1 VGVAE
6 AAEQLEAGGG
16 DGRAITATVTAMRT
30 MIERT
35 EVMEMRI
42 REALVT
48 WRAMRC
54 AASTMTAKATIT
66 MKLGFW
72 NSVSVGDMLRH
83 QEPDSG
89 SVSGRCKH
97 GCMETHRTICL
108 SEGLS
113 KRASAFVGAT
123 IR

>member
-1 VGVAE
+1 MVGLRLVVG
-6 AAEQLEAGGG
+6 LAGGV
-16 DGRAITATVTAMRT
+16 DGRAMTVRAMRT
-30 MIERT
+30 MAERT

-42 REALVT
+42 PAALVT
-48 WRAMRC
+48 WRMMRC

-66 MKLGFW
+66 TKLSFW

-83 QEPDSG
+83 QELDSG
-89 SVSGRCKH
+89 SDSGRCKN
-97 GCMETHRTICL
+97 GCIETHRTICL